1 MATLVDSE
9 ASFVSRAAAIG
20 IDEELVQKLLAA
32 GINSS
37 AKLAFSCNYNP
48 QATDEQ
54 PLIDMVTNANGG
66 TAVTLG
72 QMACVRR
79 LFFEAHTMVLADL
92 KSQVEK
98 TDDQGPRKVP
108 APERAARYEAQ
119 QKRLP
124 GLDLSGEL
132 EPAHALIDAVM
143 QQAEDQQLKY
153 LPPHK
158 CPKRES
164 ELQAV
169 KSDTP
174 VMIDTSAGKFLVGKQ
189 VKEVPC
195 DTTTELKTLWA
206 FQRRGLAYDQADLI
220 RWATHDSW
228 LKELFSHLT
237 RPAPP
242 GFNAPTLNQ
251 LIRADRELF
260 TKMAELTRTG
270 ITARPDGTLPLDK
283 AMKDLMFSAVVQFH
297 LLPLPGSASKQVQQT
312 SSTEQYNKRGAPSST
327 SEPSKRFK
335 GGKSSKGGG
344 KGKSRNAAPA
354 MPAELRGMYYKT
366 KDGKSICFAY
376 NMPSGCS
383 NSDGHC
389 PKGMHVCCKPGCQK
403 PHPMKE
409 HRD

>member
-1 MATLVDSE
+1 
-9 ASFVSRAAAIG
+9 
-20 IDEELVQKLLAA
+20 
-32 GINSS
+32 
-37 AKLAFSCNYNP
+37 
-48 QATDEQ
+48 
-54 PLIDMVTNANGG
+54 
-66 TAVTLG
+66 
-72 QMACVRR
+72 
-79 LFFEAHTMVLADL
+79 MVLADL

-132 EPAHALIDAVM
+132 EPAHVLIDAVM

-169 KSDTP
+169 KNEAP
-174 VMIDTSAGKFLVGKQ
+174 VMIDTSAGKFLMGKQ
-189 VKEVPC
+189 VKEVAC
-195 DTTTELKTLWA
+195 DTATELKTLWA

-220 RWATHDSW
+220 RWATHDAW

-242 GFNAPTLNQ
+242 GFTSPSLQQ

-260 TKMAELTRTG
+260 TKMAEMTRTG
-270 ITARPDGTLPLDK
+270 ITARADGTLPLDK
-283 AMKDLMFSAVVQFH
+283 AMKDLMFSAVVQFN
-297 LLPLPGSASKQVQQT
+297 LLPLPSSAARQVSQT
-312 SSTEQYNKRGAPSST
+312 STEQYNKRPASS
-327 SEPSKRFK
+327 SSNEPSKKFK
-335 GGKSSKGGG
+335 GGKPSKGGG
-344 KGKSRNAAPA
+344 KGKGKSSVPA

-366 KDGKSICFAY
+366 KDGKSICFAF
-376 NMPSGCS
+376 NMPSGCQ
-383 NSDGHC
+383 NADGSC
-389 PKGMHVCCKPGCQK
+389 PKGLHVCCKPGCQK
-403 PHPMKE
+403 SHSLRE